1 MWYLHREQPGWIPL
15 GITLV
20 VFHFA
25 VPFFLLLMRG
35 IKRNPGLVRKVAML
49 IIVARLID
57 LFWLI
62 APETHH
68 EGFAISWMDLVI
80 PASLVCI
87 WLGVY
92 MMQLRQRPLLPVN
105 DPQFEDALGPAL
117 AGAHHSGAA
126 H

>member
-1 MWYLHREQPGWIPL
+1 M

-25 VPFFLLLMRG
+25 LPFFLLLMRG
-35 IKRNPGLVRKVAML
+35 IKRHTGLVSKVAIA
-49 IIVARLID
+49 IIFARLLD

-68 EGFAISWMDLVI
+68 DGLSVSWMDIVI
-80 PASLVCI
+80 PVTLFALFVG
-87 WLGVY
+87 LY
-92 MMQLRQRPLLPVN
+92 MQQLRQRPLLPVN
-105 DPQFEDALGPAL
+105 DPQFEEALGPVL
-117 AGAHHSGAA
+117 AHGANPGTA